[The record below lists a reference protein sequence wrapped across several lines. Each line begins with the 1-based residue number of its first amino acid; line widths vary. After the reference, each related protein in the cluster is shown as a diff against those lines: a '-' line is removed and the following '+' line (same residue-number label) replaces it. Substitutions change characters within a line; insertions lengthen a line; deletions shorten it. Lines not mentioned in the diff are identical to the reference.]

1 MPFSAIVRGEK
12 VVAPDLSNED
22 WDELKKEHSKG
33 LPIEMIC
40 CGSPGHLRTS
50 KFGRRH
56 FYHAKKPPE
65 CYWEPE
71 TDAHYNIKYEIYQ
84 ICKSAGWF
92 SELEYRS
99 DKWIADV
106 YAEKD
111 NRKIIFE
118 VQLSKI
124 TRELLKIR
132 DKEYKKAGIESY
144 WLLNNKQAYNLN
156 DYRYFGEIIGELPYV
171 DNYWSSDPDKA
182 NPNTSEFFIPKDVIG
197 FDIDL
202 QTNLLNAEIEQNI
215 SVSKFVNMV
224 LEDTVRSEL
233 SNIAN
238 DYDNLYNLRVFAKPI
253 LYDLEKLNSKRHE
266 IHHKLKKQYA
276 IFKTNSFENVGELQD
291 NFRNCYACRDEIK
304 RVFSALFSPK
314 LGWVWMD
321 LYDGDR
327 PFPIFHLRSKEP
339 LLEMQS
345 LLKEVEIHITLFEK
359 LVNGLYCNIE
369 LKTKN
374 DAPNVPITRSSYAP
388 PRISQNDSYRK
399 IHSSTPIR
407 IKSSTATENIPQ
419 HEFIPKWLRNHFD
432 GLNPGPKNID
442 TIPNKVRNYDTKF
455 EVFINCKENCLIGSD
470 GMKYQIIP
478 GLPIFLDLETAIE
491 FEKQG
496 YGYIVVPKQNNNF

>member
-22 WDELKKEHSKG
+22 WEKLKKEHSKG

-71 TDAHYNIKYEIYQ
+71 TDAHYDIKFEIYQ

-111 NRKIIFE
+111 DRKIIFE
-118 VQLSKI
+118 VQLSNI
-124 TRELLKIR
+124 TREILKIR

-144 WLLNNKQAYNLN
+144 WLLNNKPAYNLK
-156 DYRYFGEIIGELPYV
+156 DYRYFGEVIGELPYV
-171 DNYWSSDPDKA
+171 DNFWSSDPDKA
-182 NPNTSEFFIPKDVIG
+182 NPNTSSFFIPKDVIG

-202 QTNLLNAEIEQNI
+202 QTNLLNAEFERNV
-215 SVSKFVNMV
+215 SVSNFVNMV
-224 LEDTVRSEL
+224 LDDNVRTEL
-233 SNIAN
+233 SNIAKN
-238 DYDNLYNLRVFAKPI
+238 YDELYNLRVFAKPI
-253 LYDLEKLNSKRHE
+253 FYDLSKLNSKRHE
-266 IHHKLKKQYA
+266 IHQILKKQYA
-276 IFKTNSFENVGELQD
+276 IFKTNSFENALELQD

-321 LYDGDR
+321 LHDGDR

-339 LLEMQS
+339 LLEMQR
-345 LLKEVEIHITLFEK
+345 LLKEVETHITLFEK

-374 DAPNVPITRSSYAP
+374 NVPNVQITRSSYDP
-388 PRISQNDSYRK
+388 PRISQNNSHGK
-399 IHSSTPIR
+399 IHSPTQIKINSSTPTD
-407 IKSSTATENIPQ
+407 KIPQ
-419 HEFIPKWLRNHFD
+419 NEFIPKWLSNHFD
-432 GLNPGPKNID
+432 RESQGSKNID
-442 TIPNKVRNYDTKF
+442 NLPSKIKKYDTKF
-455 EVFINCKENCLIGSD
+455 EVSINCKENCLIGSD
-470 GMKYQIIP
+470 GMKYQIVP
-478 GLPIFLDLETAIE
+478 GLPIFLDIGTATE
-491 FEKQG
+491 FEDRG
-496 YGYIVVPKQNNNF
+496 YGCIARGPTQQ